1 MAAQSTL
8 LRKLQLSD
16 NVFGLSDR
24 HPDTGMK
31 SQAEGLVE
39 KQLIF
44 IRPKVKKTTAE
55 YLSILSAF
63 SYHGRSEDERPSAWA
78 CWSLSYLCIA
88 FPEFVATIR
97 QTNEREYEFRPLPES
112 YCSQVLQALEAAASI
127 ESAADG
133 EMDKYKA
140 AVDAITP
147 PSEIPDM
154 IYLDD
159 LFVPEYAACA
169 TIPVVYGFAGLLIY
183 LAGKKINE
191 KNLTTVTERR
201 PQNLIDTYK
210 IAEEASLFLTGE
222 GQMGSTAHAFVN
234 QVWVSQDS
242 ARRAILTEVAAFN
255 AGTSLAQRV
264 VYTVTKLLENAGM
277 GQATYIHR
285 FLKAMPHAVEFSCVA
300 SAISAYAQSL
310 VEVAR
315 QPTYIQPYYKVING
329 DRTRVFHR
337 NAILPLAACAI
348 TYETHTNR
356 TMGNFTL
363 AEGSSKAVAMF
374 DAEAARRG
382 HMTIMGLA
390 EAIKGGEDVEEE

>member
-1 MAAQSTL
+1 MSQQSL
-8 LRKLQLSD
+8 HRKLLLSD

-44 IRPKVKKTTAE
+44 TRPKTRRSTDE
-55 YLSILSAF
+55 YLAILSALT
-63 SYHGRSEDERPSAWA
+63 YHGRSEDERPSSWA
-78 CWSLSYLCIA
+78 CWTLSYLGIA
-88 FPEFVATIR
+88 FPEFVTAIR
-97 QTNEREYEFRPLPES
+97 QTNEREYEFKPLPDK
-112 YCSQVLQALEAAASI
+112 YCDQVLLALSTAAEIESTVDGGLEEYKDAVASI
-127 ESAADG
+127 
-133 EMDKYKA
+133 
-140 AVDAITP
+140 VP
-147 PSEIPDM
+147 PSEFPDM
-154 IYLDD
+154 VYSDD

-169 TIPVVYGFAGLLIY
+169 TIPVVYGYAGLLTY

-191 KNLTTVTERR
+191 KNVTTITERR

-210 IAEEASLFLTGE
+210 IAEEASLVLTGE
-222 GQMGSTAHAFVN
+222 GKMGGTAHTYVN

-242 ARRAILTEVAAFN
+242 ARRAILTEIAAFN

-264 VYTVTKLLENAGM
+264 VYTVTKLLENSGM

-310 VEVAR
+310 VEVAK
-315 QPTYIQPYYKVING
+315 QPAYLQPYYKVING

-374 DAEAARRG
+374 DAEASRKG
-382 HMTIMGLA
+382 YLTIMGLA
-390 EAIKGGEDVEEE
+390 ESVKEGEDAEEE